1 MEEVYV
7 IMPGSYYKALTDRI
21 EQLERQQRFFQ
32 QQKRSKSCRR
42 LQEKENIKMKYYSK
56 QNTKEE
62 NEPGFS
68 LLAQGALNMLTDEVL
83 ANRFNVKIIKSHE
96 RTESGDIEQVGR
108 NIKYYE
114 PSVLNRGSKCSH
126 NLVRPDVARIVRYQG
141 KPKFK

>member
-1 MEEVYV
+1 MDEVYV
-7 IMPGSYYKALTDRI
+7 IMPESYYLELLYRI
-21 EQLERQQRFFQ
+21 EQLEKQLRLSQ
-32 QQKRSKSCRR
+32 QQKRSKSCRGLR
-42 LQEKENIKMKYYSK
+42 GKENKKLKYCSM
-56 QNTKEE
+56 QRTKEE

-68 LLAQGALNMLTDEVL
+68 RLAQGFLDMLTDEIL
-83 ANRFNVKIIKSHE
+83 ANRYNIKIIKSHE

-126 NLVRPDVARIVRYQG
+126 NLVRPNMARIVRYQG